1 MNEGEIN
8 IAVDGHSS
16 TGKST
21 LARQLAE
28 KLRYRYI
35 DTGAMYR
42 AVTLYAL
49 NAGMAGEGKVDE
61 KSLIAAL
68 PEINIDFD
76 AEGGGNHTLLN
87 GVNVEG
93 EIRAMQVSNHVSH
106 VAKIAEVRKKL
117 RELQQ
122 EAARKGGVVMDG
134 RDIGSAVL
142 PNAELKIFMTA
153 DPEVRAERRY
163 AELHAKGNPATR
175 AEVRENIAER
185 DRIDTGRKE
194 NPLVRVPEARLL
206 DNSKLTPEEQL
217 DIAAKWALE
226 VRSGLKE
233 T

>member
-1 MNEGEIN
+1 MGKKIN

-21 LARQLAE
+21 LAKQLAK

-49 NAGMAGEGKVDE
+49 NAGIAADGKVNE
-61 KSLIAAL
+61 KALIKVL

-76 AEGGGNHTLLN
+76 PDGGANHALLN

-93 EIRAMQVSNHVSH
+93 EIRAMQVSKHVSH
-106 VAKIAEVRKKL
+106 VAKVAEVRTKL
-117 RELQQ
+117 REMQQ
-122 EAARKGGVVMDG
+122 KAAAKGGVVMDG

-142 PNAELKIFMTA
+142 PDAALKIFMTA
-153 DPEVRAERRY
+153 DPEVRTKRRY
-163 AELHAKGNPATR
+163 DELHAKGNPASMD
-175 AEVRENIAER
+175 EVRQNISER

-194 NPLVRVPEARLL
+194 NPLIRTEDARLL
-206 DNSKLTPEEQL
+206 DNSRLTPEEQL
-217 DIAAKWALE
+217 RIALE
-226 VRSGLKE
+226 WAHEAIERE
-233 T
+233 

>member
-1 MNEGEIN
+1 MKRRKIN

-49 NAGMAGEGKVDE
+49 NAGIAGEGVVDE
-61 KSLIAAL
+61 KRLIAAL

-76 AEGGGNHTLLN
+76 VEDGGNHTLLN

-117 RELQQ
+117 REMQQ

-142 PNAELKIFMTA
+142 PDAELKIFMTA

-163 AELHAKGNPATR
+163 AELHAKGNPSTR

-194 NPLVRVPEARLL
+194 NPLVKVPEARLL
-206 DNSKLTPEEQL
+206 DNSALTPQEQL
-217 DIAAKWALE
+217 NIALTWAEQVRATLE
-226 VRSGLKE
+226 
-233 T
+233 TT

>member
-1 MNEGEIN
+1 MGHKIN

-21 LARQLAE
+21 LARQLAK

-49 NAGMAGEGKVDE
+49 NAGIAAEGKVNQ
-61 KSLIAAL
+61 KVLIEVL

-76 AEGGGNHTLLN
+76 PDKGANHTLLN

-93 EIRAMQVSNHVSH
+93 EIRAMQVSKHVSH
-106 VAKIAEVRKKL
+106 VAKVAEVRSKL
-117 RELQQ
+117 RQMQQ
-122 EAARKGGVVMDG
+122 KAALTGGIVMDG

-142 PNAELKIFMTA
+142 PDAALKIFMTA
-153 DPEVRAERRY
+153 DPEVRTKRRY
-163 AELHAKGNPATR
+163 DELHAKGNPASME
-175 AEVRENIAER
+175 EVRQNIAER

-194 NPLVRVPEARLL
+194 NPLVRTADARLL
-206 DNSKLTPEEQL
+206 DNSRLTPDEQL
-217 DIAAKWALE
+217 EVALQWAHE
-226 VRSGLKE
+226 AIDKQ
-233 T
+233 